1 MKNSFLTYTNPGLS
15 GKGSRKNQMT
25 SVFPETNE
33 NAGLRRK
40 NQETRQK
47 MSLKTR
53 AERLKTEIPA
63 LFLALRDQRTPVWA
77 KVLAF
82 LTVAYALSPVDLVPD
97 FIPVLGYLDDLLI
110 LPGLAALTIRL
121 IPREVMEDC
130 RTRAGELWKDG
141 KPKKWYYALP
151 IVLVWALIVFV
162 IVKLIFFR

>member
-1 MKNSFLTYTNPGLS
+1 
-15 GKGSRKNQMT
+15 
-25 SVFPETNE
+25 
-33 NAGLRRK
+33 
-40 NQETRQK
+40 